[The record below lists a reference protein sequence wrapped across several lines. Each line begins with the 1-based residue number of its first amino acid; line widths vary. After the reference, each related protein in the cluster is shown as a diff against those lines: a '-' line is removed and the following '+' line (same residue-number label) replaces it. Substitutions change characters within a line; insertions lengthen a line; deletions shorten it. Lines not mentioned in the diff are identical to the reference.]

1 MEAPSVEAVHRKM
14 KDKVNVIGVAWAGT
28 ESGYADFMERH
39 GLTFPNIS
47 DTEGEVYARYGV
59 PYQPAW
65 VYLDTD
71 GTSQVRRG
79 SMNEI
84 TALAELE
91 ALAAD

>member
-1 MEAPSVEAVHRKM
+1 L
-14 KDKVNVIGVAWAGT
+14 KDKVEVIGVAWAGT
-28 ESGYADFMERH
+28 ESDYAAFIERH

-47 DTEGEVYARYGV
+47 DTDGDVYTRYEV

-71 GTSQVRRG
+71 GTSRVRRG
-79 SMNEI
+79 SMNEV

-91 ALAAD
+91 ALAAG

>member
-1 MEAPSVEAVHRKM
+1 M
-14 KDKVNVIGVAWAGT
+14 KDRVNVIGVAWAGT
-28 ESGYADFMERH
+28 ESDYADFMERH

>member
-1 MEAPSVEAVHRKM
+1 M
-14 KDKVNVIGVAWAGT
+14 KDRVEVIGVAWAGT
-28 ESGYADFMERH
+28 ESDYAGFIAKH

-47 DTEGEVYARYGV
+47 DTDGEVYARYGV

-79 SMNEI
+79 SMNEV

>member
-1 MEAPSVEAVHRKM
+1 M

>member
-1 MEAPSVEAVHRKM
+1 M
-14 KDKVNVIGVAWAGT
+14 KDRVDVIGVAWAGT
-28 ESGYADFMERH
+28 ESDYADFVERH

-47 DTEGEVYARYGV
+47 DTEGEVYARFGV

-79 SMNEI
+79 SMNEV

>member
-1 MEAPSVEAVHRKM
+1 M
-14 KDKVNVIGVAWAGT
+14 KDRVDVIGVAWAGT
-28 ESGYADFMERH
+28 ESDYADFVERH

-47 DTEGEVYARYGV
+47 DTEGEVYARFGV

-79 SMNEI
+79 SMNEV

-91 ALAAD
+91 GLAAD

>member
-1 MEAPSVEAVHRKM
+1 M
-14 KDKVNVIGVAWAGT
+14 KDKVEVIGVAWAGT
-28 ESGYADFMERH
+28 ESDYAAFIERH

-47 DTEGEVYARYGV
+47 DTDGDVYTRYEV

-71 GTSQVRRG
+71 GTSRVRRG
-79 SMNEI
+79 SMNEV

-91 ALAAD
+91 ALAAG

>member
-1 MEAPSVEAVHRKM
+1 M
-14 KDKVNVIGVAWAGT
+14 KDKVEVIGVAWAGT
-28 ESGYADFMERH
+28 ESDYAAFIERH

-47 DTEGEVYARYGV
+47 DTDGDVYTRYGV

-71 GTSQVRRG
+71 GTSRVRRG
-79 SMNEI
+79 SMNQV

-91 ALAAD
+91 ALAAG

>member
-1 MEAPSVEAVHRKM
+1 M
-14 KDKVNVIGVAWAGT
+14 KDRVDVIGVAWAGT
-28 ESGYADFMERH
+28 ESDYADFVERH

-47 DTEGEVYARYGV
+47 DTEGEVYARFGV

-79 SMNEI
+79 SMNEV
-84 TALAELE
+84 TALTELE

>member
-1 MEAPSVEAVHRKM
+1 M
-14 KDKVNVIGVAWAGT
+14 KDRVDVIGVAWAGT
-28 ESGYADFMERH
+28 ESNYADFVERH

-47 DTEGEVYARYGV
+47 DTEGEVYARFGV

-79 SMNEI
+79 SMNEV